1 MNKIEAENY
10 FSKENQLKYFGASQF
25 KSFMDC
31 EAATLAEING
41 EYERET
47 TVSLLVGSYVDAY
60 FEGTL
65 DAFKECNPEIFTNKG
80 ELRSNF
86 AQANEIIA
94 RLERDEMFMK
104 YLAGEKQVIKTGKLF
119 GHDWKIKIDSFHP
132 GKAIVD
138 LKIMKDFEPVWVN
151 GQGKVHFIDAWRYDI
166 QGAIYQAIEG
176 NSLPFY
182 IAAATKEPSGTDLE
196 IFHIPQHKLDTAL
209 KIVEAYIDRFADVKS
224 GKVEPIRCGRCPYC
238 KSTKVLTSV
247 TEYKEMADE

>member
-1 MNKIEAENY
+1 MSKLCNDNY
-10 FSKENQLKYFGASQF
+10 FDRSNQLKYFSASQV
-25 KSFMDC
+25 KSFMSC

-41 EYERET
+41 EYQRDT

-60 FEGTL
+60 FEGSL
-65 DAFKECNPEIFTNKG
+65 ESFKECNPEIFTNKG

-86 AQANEIIA
+86 AQANDIIA

-104 YLAGEKQVIKTGKLF
+104 YMAGEKQVIKTGKLF
-119 GHDWKIKIDSFHP
+119 GYDWKIKIDSFHP

-138 LKIMKDFEPVWVN
+138 LKIMKDFEPVWVS

-176 NSLPFY
+176 NNLPFY
-182 IAAATKEPSGTDLE
+182 IAAATKETNGTDLD
-196 IFHIPQHKLDTAL
+196 IIHIPQHKLDTAL

-224 GKVEPIRCGRCPYC
+224 GKVEPTRCGRCAFC
-238 KSTKVLTSV
+238 KSTKVLTNV
-247 TEYKEMADE
+247 TEYKEIADE